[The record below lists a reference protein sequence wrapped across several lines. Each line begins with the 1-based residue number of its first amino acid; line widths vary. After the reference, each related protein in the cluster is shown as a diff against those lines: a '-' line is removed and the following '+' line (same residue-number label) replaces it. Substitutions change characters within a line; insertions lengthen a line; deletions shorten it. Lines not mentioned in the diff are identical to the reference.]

1 MSITKEQI
9 ESRKSDLEKDFQ
21 TVKQQIEDGEAK
33 VNTMKNNLNALAGA
47 IQQCDMFLKQL
58 AEKDAPMPAEKQQ
71 ALDIATS
78 QEKRLME
85 KLTQE
90 ELNTLSPRARK
101 QYEDKKSFSEDSNL
115 VLSEI
120 TTENPN
126 VDVVVK
132 EEKPKKKKEEKN
144 EKL

>member
-1 MSITKEQI
+1 MSISKEQI
-9 ESRKSDLEKDFQ
+9 ETRKSDLQKDFQ
-21 TVKQQIEDGEAK
+21 TVKQQIEDSEIK
-33 VNTMKNNLNALAGA
+33 IVTMKNNLNALAGA
-47 IQQCDMFLKQL
+47 IQQCDMFLKEL
-58 AEKDAPMPAEKQQ
+58 TDKDAPMPAEKQQ

-78 QEKRLME
+78 QEKRLMD

-90 ELNTLSPRARK
+90 ELNGLSPRARK
-101 QYEDKKSFSEDSNL
+101 AYEDSNT

-126 VDVVVK
+126 AEIVVK

-144 EKL
+144 EEL

>member
-1 MSITKEQI
+1 MSISKEQI
-9 ESRKSDLEKDFQ
+9 ETRKSDLEKDFQ
-21 TVKQQIEDGEAK
+21 TVKQQIEDSEVK
-33 VNTMKNNLNALAGA
+33 IVSMKNNLNALAGA

-58 AEKDAPMPAEKQQ
+58 ADKDAPMPAEKQQ

-78 QEKRLME
+78 QEKRLMD

-90 ELNTLSPRARK
+90 ELNGLSPRARK
-101 QYEDKKSFSEDSNL
+101 AYEDSNT

-126 VDVVVK
+126 SEVVK
-132 EEKPKKKKEEKN
+132 EEKPKKKREEKN
-144 EKL
+144 EEL